1 VRCMPNKHRLE
12 IYPSDDLLSA
22 INRWRGKQPDI
33 PPLATAVR
41 RLVESA
47 LQAEGIRVAGK
58 SARRQK
64 AAAE

>member
-1 VRCMPNKHRLE
+1 MAQKLRLDV
-12 IYPSDDLLSA
+12 YPTPDLLDA

-47 LQAEGIRVAGK
+47 LLAEGIRVAGK